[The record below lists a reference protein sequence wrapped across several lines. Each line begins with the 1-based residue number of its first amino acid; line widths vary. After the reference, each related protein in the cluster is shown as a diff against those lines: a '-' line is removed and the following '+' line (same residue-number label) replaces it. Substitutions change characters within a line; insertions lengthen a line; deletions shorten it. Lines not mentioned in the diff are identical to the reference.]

1 MRPFVVLL
9 FVAAAAPFAGG
20 CSGAQE
26 PVLDRP
32 RAIVAP
38 SRPVVGL
45 NVPGIIHLTIDQ
57 LIRRLGP
64 RRPLPA
70 GFADPVQASM
80 LLRQEQLDSS
90 GFFQY
95 RGLALVV
102 AYNERTRRVSD
113 LLVLGADEN
122 ELMRRA
128 NLELGAADYL
138 VLPVFEAQR
147 PTRLMGLRVLATFQP
162 LP

>member
-1 MRPFVVLL
+1 MRPPVVLL
-9 FVAAAAPFAGG
+9 FIASAVPFAGG
-20 CSGAQE
+20 CSGSHE
-26 PVLDRP
+26 PVRDQSRSSIAPFQNVAGLD
-32 RAIVAP
+32 
-38 SRPVVGL
+38 
-45 NVPGIIHLTIDQ
+45 VPGIIHLTIDQ

-64 RRPLPA
+64 RRPLPV
-70 GFADPVQASM
+70 GFIDPVQAPL
-80 LLRQEQLDSS
+80 LLRQEQIDSS

-95 RGLALVV
+95 RGLAMVA

-113 LLVLGADEN
+113 LLLLGADES

-147 PTRLMGLRVLATFQP
+147 PTQLMGLRVLATAP
-162 LP
+162 LLP

>member
-45 NVPGIIHLTIDQ
+45 NVPSIIHLTIDQ
-57 LIRRLGP
+57 LVRRLGP

-70 GFADPVQASM
+70 GFADPVHASM

-138 VLPVFEAQR
+138 VLPVFEAQS
-147 PTRLMGLRVLATFQP
+147 PARLMGLRVLATFQP